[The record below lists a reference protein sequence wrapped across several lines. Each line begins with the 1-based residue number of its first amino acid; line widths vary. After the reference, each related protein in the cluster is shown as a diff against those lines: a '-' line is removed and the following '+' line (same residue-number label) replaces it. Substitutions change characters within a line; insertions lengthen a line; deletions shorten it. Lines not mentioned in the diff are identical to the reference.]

1 MIKRDGCNIS
11 VWQESVDEYLPTNK
25 IDSSKIYD
33 VVIVGGGITGISTA
47 YHLQKAGMNCL
58 LLEAHELCFGT
69 TGGTTAHIN
78 TLLDV
83 PYSIIE
89 KKFSKEKARLVA
101 ESVKEAVNTIRDT
114 ISKHNIDCDFK
125 TTSATLFAK
134 TDKQKDELDK
144 ISAATKEAG
153 INNNFINKISIP
165 IKFLKAIQV
174 DEQAKFNPVRY
185 VHSLAMEFEKAGG
198 TILQQC
204 RVISADE
211 NENVTIETSKGKYTG
226 RGLIYATHIPPGV
239 NLLHFRCVPMRSYAM
254 AVILKNNE
262 YPEDLLYDMYDPYNY
277 YRSQEIDGKKY
288 FIVGGKDH
296 KTAHEENQ
304 EYLFLELESHIRKY
318 FEVKE
323 IVYKWSSQY
332 YESPD
337 GLPYIGQ
344 LPGHNK
350 IFVATGFG
358 GNGMPYSTVAAL
370 LLTKMITNQDS
381 AYKDLYDPNR
391 LKPVA
396 GFTNFVS
403 HNADVVKQ
411 FASKWFSHE
420 DLHELAELATDEGK
434 IVNFKNEKIAIY
446 KDIDGGIHALSP
458 TCTHVGCEVKW
469 NNAELTWDCP
479 CHGARYSYDGRVLNG
494 PAIKNLSKVN
504 VRELITKEE

>member
-1 MIKRDGCNIS
+1 MIKRDGCSIS
-11 VWQESVDEYLPTNK
+11 VWQESVDEYLSTNQ
-25 IDSSKIYD
+25 IDSTKIYD

-47 YHLQKAGMNCL
+47 YHLQKAGMKCL

-83 PYSIIE
+83 PYSTIE
-89 KKFSKEKARLVA
+89 KNFSKEKSRLVA

-114 ISKHNIDCDFK
+114 VYKNNIDCDFK
-125 TTSATLFAK
+125 TTSATLFAQ
-134 TDKQKDELDK
+134 TDKQKDELGK
-144 ISAATKEAG
+144 ISTATGDAG
-153 INNNFINKISIP
+153 IKNDYINKISIP
-165 IKFLKAIQV
+165 IKFLKAMQV

-185 VHSLAMEFEKAGG
+185 VYSLAKEFEKAGG
-198 TILQQC
+198 VIFQQC
-204 RVISADE
+204 RFVSADE
-211 NENVTIETSKGKYTG
+211 NENVSIETSNGKYSG
-226 RGLIYATHIPPGV
+226 RFLIYATHIPPGV
-239 NLLHFRCVPMRSYAM
+239 NLLHFRCVPTRSYAM
-254 AVILKNNE
+254 AVILKNEE

-277 YRSQEIDGKKY
+277 YRSQKIDGRKY
-288 FIVGGKDH
+288 FIVGGYDH

-304 EYLFLELESHIRKY
+304 EYRFLKLESHIRKY
-318 FEVKE
+318 FDVKE
-323 IVYKWSSQY
+323 IAYKWSSQY

-344 LPGHNK
+344 LPGHDK

-381 AYKDLYDPNR
+381 PYKDLYDPNR

-403 HNADVVKQ
+403 HNVDVVKQ

-434 IVNFKNEKIAIY
+434 IVNFKDEKIAIY
-446 KDIDGGIHALSP
+446 KDKNGGIHALSP

-479 CHGARYSYDGRVLNG
+479 CHGARYSYDGRVMNG
-494 PAIKNLSKVN
+494 PATKNLTKANIRKLISK
-504 VRELITKEE
+504 ED

>member
-1 MIKRDGCNIS
+1 MIKRDGSNIS

-25 IDSSKIYD
+25 IDFSKIYD

-83 PYSIIE
+83 PYSTIE
-89 KKFSKEKARLVA
+89 KNFSKEKSRLVA

-114 ISKHNIDCDFK
+114 VYKHNIDCDLK
-125 TTSATLFAK
+125 TTTATLFAE

-144 ISAATKEAG
+144 ISTATNDAG
-153 INNNFINKISIP
+153 IKNNLINKISIP
-165 IKFLKAIQV
+165 IAFLKAMQV

-185 VHSLAMEFEKAGG
+185 VHGLGIQFEKAGG
-198 TILQQC
+198 VILQQC
-204 RVISADE
+204 RFVSADE
-211 NENVTIETSKGKYTG
+211 NENVTIETSKGKCTA
-226 RGLIYATHIPPGV
+226 RFLIYATHIPPGV

-262 YPEDLLYDMYDPYNY
+262 YPEDLLYDMVDPYNY
-277 YRSQEIDGKKY
+277 YRSQEVDGQKY
-288 FIVGGKDH
+288 FIAGGNDH

-304 EYLFLELESHIRKY
+304 EYRFLKLESHIRKY

-323 IVYKWSSQY
+323 VAHKWSSQY

-344 LPGHNK
+344 LPGHDK

-370 LLTKMITNQDS
+370 LLTKMITNEDS
-381 AYKDLYDPNR
+381 PYKDLYDPNR

-396 GFTNFVS
+396 GFTNFVN

-420 DLHELAELATDEGK
+420 ELHELAEIATEEGK
-434 IVNFKNEKIAIY
+434 IVNFKDEKVAIY
-446 KDIDGGIHALSP
+446 KDKDGAIHALSP

-494 PAIKNLSKVN
+494 PTTKNLAKVSVRKLISK
-504 VRELITKEE
+504 ED

>member
-1 MIKRDGCNIS
+1 MIKRDGYNIS
-11 VWQESVDEYLPTNK
+11 IWQESADEYLPTNK
-25 IDSSKIYD
+25 ADSTKIYD
-33 VVIVGGGITGISTA
+33 AVIVGGGITGISTA
-47 YHLQKAGMNCL
+47 YHLQQAGMDCL

-83 PYSIIE
+83 PYSTIE
-89 KKFSKEKARLVA
+89 KKFSKEKSRLVA
-101 ESVKEAVNTIRDT
+101 ESVKEAVNTIRET
-114 ISKHNIDCDFK
+114 IHKHNIDCDFK
-125 TTSATLFAK
+125 MTSATLFAK
-134 TDKQKDELDK
+134 TDKQKDELEK
-144 ISAATKEAG
+144 ISAATNDAG
-153 INNNFINKISIP
+153 IKNDFINKISLP
-165 IKFLKAIQV
+165 IKFLKAMQV
-174 DEQAKFNPVRY
+174 DDQAKFNPVRY

-198 TILQQC
+198 MILQQC

-211 NENVTIETSKGKYTG
+211 NENVTIETNKGKYRG
-226 RGLIYATHIPPGV
+226 RFLIYATHIPPGV
-239 NLLHFRCVPMRSYAM
+239 NLLHFRCVPMRSYAI
-254 AVILKNNE
+254 AAILNNNA

-277 YRSQEIDGKKY
+277 YRSQEIDGRNY
-288 FIVGGKDH
+288 FIAGGYDH

-304 EYLFLELESHIRKY
+304 EYRFLELESHVRKY

-344 LPGHNK
+344 LPGHNR
-350 IFVATGFG
+350 IFTATGFG

-370 LLTKMITNQDS
+370 LLTRMITNQAS
-381 AYKDLYDPNR
+381 PFKDLYDPNR

-396 GFTNFVS
+396 GFANFVS

-420 DLHELAELATDEGK
+420 ELHELAELATKEGK
-434 IVNFKNEKIAIY
+434 IVKFKDEKIAIY
-446 KDIDGGIHALSP
+446 KDNDGGIHALSP
-458 TCTHVGCEVKW
+458 ICTHVGCEVKW
-469 NNAELTWDCP
+469 NNAELSWDCP

-494 PAIKNLSKVN
+494 PTIKNLAKVN
-504 VRELITKEE
+504 VRELITKQE

>member
-11 VWQESVDEYLPTNK
+11 VWQESVDEYLSTNQ
-25 IDSSKIYD
+25 IDSTKIYD

-83 PYSIIE
+83 PYSTIE
-89 KKFSKEKARLVA
+89 KNFSKEKSRLVA

-114 ISKHNIDCDFK
+114 VYKNNIDCDFK
-125 TTSATLFAK
+125 TTSATLFAQ

-144 ISAATKEAG
+144 ISTATGDAG
-153 INNNFINKISIP
+153 IKNDFINKISIP
-165 IKFLKAIQV
+165 IKFLKAMQV

-185 VHSLAMEFEKAGG
+185 VYSLAKEFEKAGG
-198 TILQQC
+198 VIFQQC
-204 RVISADE
+204 RFVSADE
-211 NENVTIETSKGKYTG
+211 NENVSIETSNGKYSG
-226 RGLIYATHIPPGV
+226 RFLIYATHIPPGV
-239 NLLHFRCVPMRSYAM
+239 NLLHFRCVPTRSYAM
-254 AVILKNNE
+254 AVILKNEE

-277 YRSQEIDGKKY
+277 YRSQKIDGRKY
-288 FIVGGKDH
+288 FIVGGYDH
-296 KTAHEENQ
+296 KTAHEDNQ
-304 EYLFLELESHIRKY
+304 EYRFLKLESHIRKY
-318 FEVKE
+318 FDVKE
-323 IVYKWSSQY
+323 IAYKWSSQY

-344 LPGHNK
+344 LPGHDK

-381 AYKDLYDPNR
+381 PYKDLYDPNR

-403 HNADVVKQ
+403 HNVDVVKQ

-434 IVNFKNEKIAIY
+434 IVNFKDEKIAIY
-446 KDIDGGIHALSP
+446 KDKNGGIHALSP

-479 CHGARYSYDGRVLNG
+479 CHGARYSYDGRVMNG
-494 PAIKNLSKVN
+494 PATKNLTKANIRKLISK
-504 VRELITKEE
+504 ED

>member
-1 MIKRDGCNIS
+1 MIKRDGCSIS
-11 VWQESVDEYLPTNK
+11 VWQESVDEYLSTNQ
-25 IDSSKIYD
+25 IDSTKIYD

-83 PYSIIE
+83 PYSTIE
-89 KKFSKEKARLVA
+89 KNFSKEKSRLVA

-114 ISKHNIDCDFK
+114 VYKNNIDCDFK
-125 TTSATLFAK
+125 TTSATLFAQ
-134 TDKQKDELDK
+134 TDKQKDELGK
-144 ISAATKEAG
+144 ISTATGDAG
-153 INNNFINKISIP
+153 IKNDFINKISIP
-165 IKFLKAIQV
+165 IKFLKAMQV

-185 VHSLAMEFEKAGG
+185 VYSLAKEFEKAGG
-198 TILQQC
+198 VIFQQC
-204 RVISADE
+204 RFVSADE
-211 NENVTIETSKGKYTG
+211 NENVSIETSNGKYSG
-226 RGLIYATHIPPGV
+226 RFLIYATHIPPGV
-239 NLLHFRCVPMRSYAM
+239 NLLHFRCVPTRSYAM
-254 AVILKNNE
+254 AVILKNEE

-277 YRSQEIDGKKY
+277 YRSQKIDGRKY
-288 FIVGGKDH
+288 FIVGGYDH

-304 EYLFLELESHIRKY
+304 EYRFLKLESHIRKY
-318 FEVKE
+318 FDVKE
-323 IVYKWSSQY
+323 IAYKWSSQY

-344 LPGHNK
+344 LPGHDK

-381 AYKDLYDPNR
+381 PYKDLYDPNR

-403 HNADVVKQ
+403 HNVDVVKQ

-434 IVNFKNEKIAIY
+434 IVNFKDEKIAIY
-446 KDIDGGIHALSP
+446 KDKNGGIHALSP

-479 CHGARYSYDGRVLNG
+479 CHGARYSYDGRVMNG
-494 PAIKNLSKVN
+494 PATKNLTKANIRKLISK
-504 VRELITKEE
+504 ED

>member
-11 VWQESVDEYLPTNK
+11 VWQESVDEYLPTNE
-25 IDSSKIYD
+25 IDSTKTYD

-47 YHLQKAGMNCL
+47 FHLQKAGMNCL

-83 PYSIIE
+83 PYSTIE
-89 KKFSKEKARLVA
+89 KKFSKEKSRLVA
-101 ESVKEAVNTIRDT
+101 ESVKEAINTIRDT
-114 ISKHNIDCDFK
+114 VYKNNIDCDFK
-125 TTSATLFAK
+125 TTSATLFAE
-134 TDKQKDELDK
+134 TDKQRDELDK
-144 ISAATKEAG
+144 INAATSDAG
-153 INNNFINKISIP
+153 IKNDFINKISIP

-185 VHSLAMEFEKAGG
+185 VHGLAKQFEKGG
-198 TILQQC
+198 GVILQQC
-204 RVISADE
+204 RFVSADE
-211 NENVTIETSKGKYTG
+211 NEIVTIETSKGKYTS
-226 RGLIYATHIPPGV
+226 RFLIYATHIPPGV
-239 NLLHFRCVPMRSYAM
+239 NLLHFRCVPMRSYAI
-254 AVILKNNE
+254 AVTLKNDE
-262 YPEDLLYDMYDPYNY
+262 YPGDLLYDMYDPYNY
-277 YRSQEIDGKKY
+277 YRSQEVDGKKY
-288 FIVGGKDH
+288 FIVGGYDH

-304 EYLFLELESHIRKY
+304 EYCFLELESHIRKY

-344 LPGHNK
+344 LPGHSK
-350 IFVATGFG
+350 IFTATGFG

-370 LLTKMITNQDS
+370 LLTKMICNQDS
-381 AYKDLYDPNR
+381 QYKDLYDPNR

-396 GFTNFVS
+396 GFSNFVN

-411 FASKWFSHE
+411 FVSKWFSHE
-420 DLHELAELATDEGK
+420 ELHELAELATEEGK
-434 IVNFKNEKIAIY
+434 IVNFKGEKIAIY
-446 KDIDGGIHALSP
+446 KDIEGDIHALSP
-458 TCTHVGCEVKW
+458 ICTHVGCEVKW

-494 PAIKNLSKVN
+494 PATKNLAKVN

>member
-1 MIKRDGCNIS
+1 MIKRDGCKIS
-11 VWQESVDEYLPTNK
+11 LWQESVDEYLPTNK
-25 IDSSKIYD
+25 IDSTKIYD
-33 VVIVGGGITGISTA
+33 VVIVGGGITGVSTA

-83 PYSIIE
+83 PYSTIE
-89 KKFSKEKARLVA
+89 KKFSKEKSKLVA
-101 ESVKEAVNTIRDT
+101 ESVTEAVNTIRET
-114 ISKHNIDCDFK
+114 IKKHSIDCDLK
-125 TTSATLFAK
+125 TTSATLFAE

-144 ISAATKEAG
+144 ISEATSDAG
-153 INNNFINKISIP
+153 IKNNFIDKISIP
-165 IKFLKAIQV
+165 IKFLKAMQV
-174 DEQAKFNPVRY
+174 EDQAKFNPVRY
-185 VHSLAMEFEKAGG
+185 VQSLAIQFERAGG
-198 TILQQC
+198 VILQQC
-204 RVISADE
+204 RFVSADE
-211 NENVTIETSKGKYTG
+211 NGNVSVETSVGKYIC
-226 RGLIYATHIPPGV
+226 RFLIYATHIPPGV

-254 AVILKNNE
+254 AVILKDDK
-262 YPEDLLYDMYDPYNY
+262 YPEDLLYDMHDPYNY
-277 YRSQEIDGKKY
+277 YRSQKIDGRNY
-288 FIVGGKDH
+288 FIVGGYDH

-304 EYLFLELESHIRKY
+304 EYRFLKLESHVRKY
-318 FEVKE
+318 FDVKE
-323 IVYKWSSQY
+323 IAYKWSSQY

-344 LPGHNK
+344 LPGHDK

-381 AYKDLYDPNR
+381 PYKELYDPNR

-411 FASKWFSHE
+411 FASRWFSHE
-420 DLHELAELATDEGK
+420 ELHDLAELATEEGK
-434 IVNFKNEKIAIY
+434 IVNYKNEKLAIY
-446 KDIDGGIHALSP
+446 KDKNGSIHALSP
-458 TCTHVGCEVKW
+458 ICTHVGCEVKW

-479 CHGARYSYDGRVLNG
+479 CHGARYSYDGRVMNG
-494 PAIKNLSKVN
+494 PTTKNLAKAN
-504 VRELITKEE
+504 IRKLISKEE